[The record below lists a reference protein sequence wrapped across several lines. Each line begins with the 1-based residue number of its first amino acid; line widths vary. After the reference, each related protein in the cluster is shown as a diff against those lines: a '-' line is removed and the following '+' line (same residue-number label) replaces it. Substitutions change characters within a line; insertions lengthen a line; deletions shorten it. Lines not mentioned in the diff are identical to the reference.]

1 MKDTQNAQD
10 RFLTE
15 MIKERRNVA
24 VFLVSGIKL
33 EGKIIAFDDYVI
45 IVHGAMED
53 QVYKHAVSTVQPVT
67 DGLGISTGKRHQEK
81 KGHVSSVRP
90 RRGYMQQAE
99 QRVEEKSTIVAR
111 GSAPRPVDTKVVEST
126 GPIIVRRI
134 RRTVH
139 KEHHE

>member
-1 MKDTQNAQD
+1 MKEAQNAQD

-33 EGKIIAFDDYVI
+33 EGRIVGFDDFVI

-53 QVYKHAVSTVQPVT
+53 QVYKHAVSTIQPVT
-67 DGLGISTGKRHQEK
+67 DGLATNTGKRHQEK
-81 KGHVSSVRP
+81 KGYVSSGRP
-90 RRGYMQQAE
+90 RRGYLQQAE
-99 QRVEEKSTIVAR
+99 QRVEIKSTPITRTVPR
-111 GSAPRPVDTKVVEST
+111 SVDVKAPEST

>member
-1 MKDTQNAQD
+1 MKEAQNAQD

-15 MIKERRNVA
+15 MIKETRDVA

-53 QVYKHAVSTVQPVT
+53 QVYKHAVSTIQPVT
-67 DGLGISTGKRHQEK
+67 DGLGISTGKRHLEK
-81 KGHVSSVRP
+81 KGHANSARP
-90 RRGYMQQAE
+90 RRGYMQQVE
-99 QRVEEKSTIVAR
+99 QRVEVKSTTVAR
-111 GSAPRPVDTKVVEST
+111 ASVPRPVDTKVAEST